1 MHVTHYAR
9 RSLVAAALAL
19 AATACSKDNGPS
31 EFDPQGTS
39 ADMAAA
45 QGAFVSG
52 PTASF
57 TAVGTQISALL
68 GGSPL
73 VASSAALA
81 LTKPSQ
87 ISARYARQMAALVP
101 GGRPAIQA
109 SSAAVPASYLGV
121 TFVWDENTHGYV
133 ESDLAGA
140 PATGVR
146 FLLYAV
152 DPVQLQVVEPA
163 VEVGY
168 VDISDQST
176 SSSTGFR
183 VKVVEANVTYLD
195 YTVAASGS
203 ISGGLVTVSGFAS
216 NGSTL
221 ANFTLKNTISEN
233 AGGLVLSLDYD
244 LNVPSRGVSLNWTAT
259 FANISDTEVVVTLDL
274 GDQRPERPG
283 AAGGNLR
290 RQRRELLGQGQR
302 RPVRHGHAGRCR
314 ADDRRRG
321 RGAADAG
328 RGGDAARHH
337 ELLRVVSGGLQRAG
351 AAAGRLSRRRHR
363 SNDEG
368 PAISA
373 GPSCVIP
380 PASPFR
386 RRARG
391 PGPRSSG
398 PPPPRRSW

>member
-19 AATACSKDNGPS
+19 AAAACSKDNGPS

-57 TAVGTQISALL
+57 TAVGTEISAML

-109 SSAAVPASYLGV
+109 SSAAVPDSYLGV

-168 VDISDQST
+168 VDITDQST

-274 GDQRPERPG
+274 AISGPNGQVRLVGTYGANGGSFSVKVNGDLFATVTLGDAGQTITG
-283 AAGGNLR
+283 AGGEPLTPDEEATLHDIMNYY
-290 RQRRELLGQGQR
+290 ELSLVAFSELVLPLGG
-302 RPVRHGHAGRCR
+302 
-314 ADDRRRG
+314 
-321 RGAADAG
+321 
-328 RGGDAARHH
+328 
-337 ELLRVVSGGLQRAG
+337 
-351 AAAGRLSRRRHR
+351 
-363 SNDEG
+363 
-368 PAISA
+368 
-373 GPSCVIP
+373 
-380 PASPFR
+380 
-386 RRARG
+386 
-391 PGPRSSG
+391 
-398 PPPPRRSW
+398 